1 MSTFNI
7 LYRLYPYKS
16 FLRDGITS
24 VETLLNKLKVPVE
37 KENFIETNVANLKTK
52 IENIFTKPQTIST
65 NELKTIDYIATDYQ
79 NKLISE
85 MLQTSAVS
93 DFCLIGP
100 RGCGKNIVVNK
111 LAEIVGTEI
120 ENIVLYQ
127 DITSRDLIQQRTTLD
142 NGDTVWRNSPL
153 INAALD
159 GKIAVIDGIH
169 RIHSSTLSVLHR
181 LVHDR
186 EIQLHDGKRLINAER
201 YDQLIKECD
210 VNPDQLFASG
220 VLRIHPDFRIIA
232 LAEPP
237 VVNVKGNWLTSEM
250 LSLFLFHEMRTLSKS
265 EEINIIEAKVCIL
278 FNILLTK

>member
-1 MSTFNI
+1 
-7 LYRLYPYKS
+7 
-16 FLRDGITS
+16 
-24 VETLLNKLKVPVE
+24 
-37 KENFIETNVANLKTK
+37 
-52 IENIFTKPQTIST
+52 
-65 NELKTIDYIATDYQ
+65 
-79 NKLISE
+79 
-85 MLQTSAVS
+85 MLQTYSVS

-111 LAEIVGTEI
+111 LAEILGKEI

-142 NGDTVWRNSPL
+142 NGDTVWRNSAL
-153 INAALD
+153 IDAALK

-186 EIQLHDGKRLINAER
+186 EIQLHDGKRLINAEK

-210 VNPDQLFASG
+210 LNPDQLFESG

-232 LAEPP
+232 IAEPP
-237 VVNVKGNWLTSEM
+237 AFNVKGNWLTSEM

-265 EEINIIEAKVCIL
+265 EEINIIEAKVCTLNFLTIYFYSHLYKKNMTSL
-278 FNILLTK
+278 FYEVCKLNNETDLKKIFYSKRITI